1 MADRR
6 EARSSKGRYRA
17 SSGSRSRSTAA
28 TKSSRTKNAF
38 APLNSHRRAGNRH
51 VTRPRRARRGS
62 RRAGTSRPM
71 FHRQAVP
78 PRPELA
84 GRKRGVV
91 FRDDETRSILAQHTQ
106 DPEVGAVD
114 VDDEHVGLF
123 RHARFG
129 EECEHVVGP
138 RQRLP
143 HRHVEVAGERG
154 GGLRAQRVG
163 LEPVSAPAPLGQ
175 PHVQFSFPSAAPI
188 STNVRT
194 ANLDALEQRRDQPVF
209 AVFGELRSLR
219 RVRRRDQIGAWAH
232 RRTSSATARSASA
245 CCRRPVADTNASARR
260 ALRRRPDNT
269 ERSGG
274 KGPAFVSLRTV
285 MEPATLRP
293 EQGFLRP
300 GRLP

>member
-1 MADRR
+1 MPERLVPC
-6 EARSSKGRYRA
+6 SIG
-17 SSGSRSRSTAA
+17 
-28 TKSSRTKNAF
+28 
-38 APLNSHRRAGNRH
+38 
-51 VTRPRRARRGS
+51 
-62 RRAGTSRPM
+62 
-71 FHRQAVP
+71 AVP

-91 FRDDETRSILAQHTQ
+91 LGDDETGSILAQRDAQ

-114 VDDEHVGLF
+114 VDDEHVGLV

-138 RQRLP
+138 HQRLP

-163 LEPVSAPAPLGQ
+163 LEPVSAPALFGERARA
-175 PHVQFSFPSAAPI
+175 VLLSVGGTDLDERA
-188 STNVRT
+188 T
-194 ANLDALEQRRDQPVF
+194 ANLDALEQRRDQPVL
-209 AVFGELRSLR
+209 AVLENCEVSAACN
-219 RVRRRDQIGAWAH
+219 DAIGSARGAH
-232 RRTSSATARSASA
+232 QRTRSATARSASA
-245 CCRRPVADTNASARR
+245 CCRRGRSPRRDASARR